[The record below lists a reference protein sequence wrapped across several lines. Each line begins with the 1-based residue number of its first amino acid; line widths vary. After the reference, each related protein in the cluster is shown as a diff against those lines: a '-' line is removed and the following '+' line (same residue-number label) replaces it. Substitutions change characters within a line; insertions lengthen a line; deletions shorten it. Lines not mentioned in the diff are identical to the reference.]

1 MHLKGA
7 NAWWWSHG
15 SMVGQLS
22 GPGWNQTWYHAPGT
36 LDVAVE
42 VPETAFSSALE
53 HPAGGVGDG
62 CFFEVS
68 LVVRCTEVALVALR

>member
-1 MHLKGA
+1 
-7 NAWWWSHG
+7 
-15 SMVGQLS
+15 MVGQLS

-53 HPAGGVGDG
+53 HPAGGVGYG
-62 CFFEVS
+62 CFLGLAGGAVHRGGAGCFEIVKFGN
-68 LVVRCTEVALVALR
+68 ANKNIP